1 MIIFIG
7 IALLLT
13 SLTLVWILRPIWGA
27 KSGTNKT
34 TVTIAVVTLIGAF
47 SLYGWLGPIA
57 FSDIFNQQT
66 QTETAADKQA
76 VQAEMVDDAQIK
88 QMVTTL
94 AAKLEANPN
103 NPNGWV
109 MLLRSY
115 KVLGRY
121 EEADVAYASAKKH
134 IGETTE
140 LRNAY
145 DEVQAARKRSDKN
158 RSQ

>member
-13 SLTLVWILRPIWGA
+13 LLTLVWILRPIWGT

-66 QTETAADKQA
+66 QTETAAAKQA
-76 VQAEMVDDAQIK
+76 VQAEIVDDAQIK

-115 KVLGRY
+115 KVLGSY

-145 DEVQAARKRSDKN
+145 GEVQAARKRADKN

>member
-13 SLTLVWILRPIWGA
+13 LLTLVWILRPIWVT

-47 SLYGWLGPIA
+47 SMYGWLGPIV
-57 FSDIFNQQT
+57 FSDFFKQNNKP
-66 QTETAADKQA
+66 ETLAAKQD
-76 VQAEMVDDAQIK
+76 VQAEIDGDAQIK
-88 QMVTTL
+88 QMVATL

-121 EEADVAYASAKKH
+121 EEAEVAYASAKKH

-145 DEVQAARKRSDKN
+145 DEVQAARKRADKN

>member
-7 IALLLT
+7 IAMLLT
-13 SLTLVWILRPIWGA
+13 VLTLAWILRPIWGA
-27 KSGTNKT
+27 RSGTNIA
-34 TVTIAVVTLIGAF
+34 TVFIAVVTLIGAF

-66 QTETAADKQA
+66 QTETAAAKQA
-76 VQAEMVDDAQIK
+76 VQAEIVDDAQIK

-134 IGETTE
+134 IGETIE
-140 LRNAY
+140 LKNAY
-145 DEVQAARKRSDKN
+145 DEVQAARKRADKN
-158 RSQ
+158 RNQ

>member
-7 IALLLT
+7 FALLLT
-13 SLTLVWILRPIWGA
+13 LLTLVWILRPIWGT
-27 KSGTNKT
+27 KSGTNKI
-34 TVTIAVVTLIGAF
+34 TVTIAAITLFGALG
-47 SLYGWLGPIA
+47 LYAFLGPIV
-57 FSDIFNQQT
+57 FSDFINQDAKH
-66 QTETAADKQA
+66 ETSTAKQ
-76 VQAEMVDDAQIK
+76 VVDAEIDGDAQIK

-121 EEADVAYASAKKH
+121 DEADAAYTKATRYV
-134 IGETTE
+134 GETPE
-140 LRNAY
+140 LKSAY
-145 DEVQAARKRSDKN
+145 DELKAARSK
-158 RSQ
+158 

>member
-13 SLTLVWILRPIWGA
+13 LLTLVWILRPIWGT

-66 QTETAADKQA
+66 QTETAAAKQA
-76 VQAEMVDDAQIK
+76 VQAEIVDDAQIK

-121 EEADVAYASAKKH
+121 EEADAAYASAKKH

-145 DEVQAARKRSDKN
+145 DEVQAARKRVDKN

>member
-1 MIIFIG
+1 MIIFIV
-7 IALLLT
+7 IVSLLT
-13 SLTLVWILRPIWGA
+13 L
-27 KSGTNKT
+27 
-34 TVTIAVVTLIGAF
+34 AVVLWIVHPLLRSSVLDKQIASVIAIVLPLGAAV
-47 SLYGWLGPIA
+47 LYALLGPIA
-57 FSDIFNQQT
+57 LSDLSNSDKS
-66 QTETAADKQA
+66 EAKQA
-76 VQAEMVDDAQIK
+76 ELTQIQGDDQIK
-88 QMVTTL
+88 LMVTTL

-121 EEADVAYASAKKH
+121 EEADAAYASAKKH

-145 DEVQAARKRSDKN
+145 DEVQAARKRVDKN

>member
-13 SLTLVWILRPIWGA
+13 VLTLVWILRPIWGT

-34 TVTIAVVTLIGAF
+34 TVTIAVVTLIVAF

-66 QTETAADKQA
+66 QTETAAAKQA
-76 VQAEMVDDAQIK
+76 VQAEIVDDAQIK

-121 EEADVAYASAKKH
+121 DEADAAYTKATRYV
-134 IGETTE
+134 GETPE
-140 LRNAY
+140 LKSAY
-145 DEVQAARKRSDKN
+145 DELKAARSK
-158 RSQ
+158 

>member
-7 IALLLT
+7 NALLLT
-13 SLTLVWILRPIWGA
+13 LLTLVWILRPIWGT

-34 TVTIAVVTLIGAF
+34 TVTIAVFTLFGAF
-47 SLYGWLGPIA
+47 GLYALLGPIV
-57 FSDIFNQQT
+57 FSDFFKQNSKP
-66 QTETAADKQA
+66 ETAAAKQD
-76 VQAEMVDDAQIK
+76 VQAEIDGDAQIK

-121 EEADVAYASAKKH
+121 DEADAAYTKATKH
-134 IGETTE
+134 IGDNPE
-140 LRNAY
+140 LLHAY
-145 DEVQAARKRSDKN
+145 DELKKARDQTKLK
-158 RSQ
+158 Q

>member
-13 SLTLVWILRPIWGA
+13 LLTLVWILRPIWGT

-34 TVTIAVVTLIGAF
+34 TVTIAVITLIGAF

-57 FSDIFNQQT
+57 FSDFFNQQT
-66 QTETAADKQA
+66 LPETAAAKQD
-76 VQAEMVDDAQIK
+76 VQAEIDGDAQIK

-94 AAKLEANPN
+94 AAKLEANPS

-158 RSQ
+158 RNQ

>member
-13 SLTLVWILRPIWGA
+13 LLTLVWILRPIWGT

>member
-13 SLTLVWILRPIWGA
+13 VLTLVWILRPIWGT
-27 KSGTNKT
+27 KSGTNKI
-34 TVTIAVVTLIGAF
+34 TVTIAAITLFSAF
-47 SLYGWLGPIA
+47 GLYALLGPIV
-57 FSDIFNQQT
+57 FSDFFKQNSKP
-66 QTETAADKQA
+66 ETAAAKQD
-76 VQAEMVDDAQIK
+76 VQAEIDGDAQIK
-88 QMVTTL
+88 QMVATL

-115 KVLGRY
+115 KVLGSY

-145 DEVQAARKRSDKN
+145 GEVQAARKRADKN